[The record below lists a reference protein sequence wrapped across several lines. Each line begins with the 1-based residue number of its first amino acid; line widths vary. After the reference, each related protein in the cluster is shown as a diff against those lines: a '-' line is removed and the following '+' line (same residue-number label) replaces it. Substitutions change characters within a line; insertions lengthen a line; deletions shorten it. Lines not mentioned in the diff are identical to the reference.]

1 MTLTRHPDMAPTHS
15 PTRRRTPLLALG
27 LAACAAFA
35 AGCVVKETRPVPKLA
50 AVQAK
55 QEIPEAELLDV
66 GVRLFDPGV
75 PKEILDKPEL
85 GEKTGVYP
93 DIRRAEA
100 RYLPTVLRATL
111 EGTGQWGVVRV
122 IPPTVDVMDVM
133 VAGTIASSTGA
144 HLAIDVKVTDASGAT
159 WFVKRYEMDADTGS
173 YKENAPK
180 GSDGRVR
187 DPFQNLYVQVADDML
202 AYRARLTTAQAEN
215 LRRLSELRFAQEI
228 APKAFSGY
236 AVRDPASGT
245 WSVARLPADG
255 DPLLAR
261 VQRIRERDDAVVDT
275 VSDYY
280 DSFSDKLAEP
290 YAGWRRYTNDEI
302 ESRDELKRQARA
314 RKVLGAAAVLGG
326 ILIPDSCSSNTCDR
340 ATSVARAGAIYGGVQ
355 AVISGVQKGQEAK
368 IHEATLKELSGSF
381 QSEAAPQLVEVEGRA
396 LKLTGTAEEQYAEWR
411 ALLDELFTEETGGLT
426 AAPASAADA
435 RPAPPAPAAAPAPP
449 QR

>member
-1 MTLTRHPDMAPTHS
+1 MDRIAS
-15 PTRRRTPLLALG
+15 PSRRRTPLLAAA
-27 LAACAAFA
+27 LAACAVLL

-50 AVQAK
+50 ATQAK
-55 QEIPEAELLDV
+55 QEIPEGELLDV

-75 PKEILDKPEL
+75 PKAILDKPEL
-85 GEKTGVYP
+85 GEKQGIYP

-100 RYLPTVLRATL
+100 RYLPTVLRTTI
-111 EGTGQWGVVRV
+111 EGTGHWGAVRV
-122 IPPTVDVMDVM
+122 IPPTVDAVDVM
-133 VAGTIASSTGA
+133 VEGAIVSSTGA
-144 HLAIDVKVTDASGAT
+144 HLAMDIKVTDSSGAT
-159 WFVKRYEMDADTGS
+159 WFAKRYEMDADIAS
-173 YKENAPK
+173 YKEKAPK

-202 AYRARLTTAQAEN
+202 AYRQKLTPAQAEN

-236 AVRDPASGT
+236 AVRNAATGT
-245 WSVARLPADG
+245 WSVARLPAEG

-261 VQRIRERDDAVVDT
+261 VERIRERDDAVVDT

-280 DSFSDKLAEP
+280 DTFADRLAEP
-290 YAGWRRYTNDEI
+290 YAGWRRYTNEEI

-326 ILIPDSCSSNTCDR
+326 IFIPDKCESNTCDR

-355 AVISGVQKGQEAK
+355 AVLSGVQKGQEAK

-411 ALLDELFTEETGGLT
+411 ALLDELFTEETGGL
-426 AAPASAADA
+426 
-435 RPAPPAPAAAPAPP
+435 AAAPATTADAQPAPTAPATAPTPP